1 MRWSPMPGQRAKHW
15 FFYFHYLALINQG
28 KNSISDQIKGL
39 FFLFLYQPLSDIR
52 DIRRRNVLVYK
63 SLNDFPTKKNVSEVV
78 M

>member
-1 MRWSPMPGQRAKHW
+1 MESHAWAKTETLV
-15 FFYFHYLALINQG
+15 FYHYYLALINQG

-39 FFLFLYQPLSDIR
+39 FSLFLYQPLSDIR

-63 SLNDFPTKKNVSEVV
+63 SFNDFPTKKNVSEVV

>member
-1 MRWSPMPGQRAKHW
+1 MESYAWAKSETLV
-15 FFYFHYLALINQG
+15 FFTSTTYLALINQG

-63 SLNDFPTKKNVSEVV
+63 SFNDFPTKKNVSEVV